1 MQYTSFFRF
10 LFVAIFALTLTAC
23 DSGGDG
29 DGGDSG
35 LDSAGTLKATVAG
48 QSFDAVLVVTTW
60 QNGVL
65 SITGNLGATQAGS
78 NEQLSITLNAASVGS
93 HSFGIGGAIGV
104 WATGSLTAL
113 DGYTALS
120 GTLNITTLSNNRAVG
135 TFSFTGRNNNGDQI
149 QVSNGE
155 FDVEL

>member
-1 MQYTSFFRF
+1 MQINTCFRF
-10 LFVAIFALTLTAC
+10 FVFAILAISLTAC

-29 DGGDSG
+29 GDDSG

-48 QSFDAVLVVTTW
+48 EAFDAVLVVTTW

-65 SITGNLGATQAGS
+65 SVTGNLGATQAGS
-78 NEQLSITLNAASVGS
+78 NKQLSITLNGASVGS

-104 WATGSLTAL
+104 WATGSLSAL

-120 GTLNITTLSNNRAVG
+120 GTLNITSLSNDRAVG

-149 QVSNGE
+149 TVSNGE
-155 FDVEL
+155 FDVKL